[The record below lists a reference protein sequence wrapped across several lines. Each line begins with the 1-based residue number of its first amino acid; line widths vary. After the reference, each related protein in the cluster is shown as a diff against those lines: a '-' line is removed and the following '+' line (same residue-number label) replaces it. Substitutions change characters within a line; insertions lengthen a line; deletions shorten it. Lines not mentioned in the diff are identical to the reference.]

1 MEPLGG
7 SGVNRAGNTM
17 TGATDA
23 ELMEQVSAGDHDA
36 FAVIVERYKDS
47 LVNYLTHMTGSRDRA
62 EEHAQAAFVRL
73 YESAPRYREEGKL
86 APYVFRIATNLAR
99 TEAIR
104 GRLRSLLLLRFWS
117 RHGQTTEEETPLGEL
132 QRRELEREV
141 AVALESL
148 PVAYRA
154 AVVLR
159 EVEGWSYLEIARALD
174 CSEGT
179 VKSRIARGREEL
191 RKRLL
196 PFWNGV
202 PEREPRRAF

>member
-1 MEPLGG
+1 M
-7 SGVNRAGNTM
+7 AGP
-17 TGATDA
+17 TDA
-23 ELMEQVSAGDHDA
+23 ELMARVSAADHDA
-36 FAVIVERYKDS
+36 FAILVDRYKDS
-47 LVNYLTHMTGSRDRA
+47 LVNYLLHMTGSRDRA

-86 APYVFRIATNLAR
+86 APYLFRIATNLAR
-99 TEAIR
+99 TEAVR
-104 GRLRSLLLLRFWS
+104 NRLRELMLLRFWS
-117 RHGQTTEEETPLGEL
+117 RDGRTPDEESPFGDLERREL
-132 QRRELEREV
+132 QREV
-141 AVALESL
+141 AAALASL

-159 EVEGWSYLEIARALD
+159 EIEEWSYQEIAAALA

-179 VKSRIARGREEL
+179 VKSRISRGREEL
-191 RKRLL
+191 RKRLR

>member
-1 MEPLGG
+1 MDGP
-7 SGVNRAGNTM
+7 
-17 TGATDA
+17 TDA
-23 ELMEQVSAGDHDA
+23 ELMARVSAGDHDA
-36 FAVIVERYKDS
+36 FAAIVDHYKDS
-47 LVNYLTHMTGSRDRA
+47 LVNYLSHMTGSRDRA

-86 APYVFRIATNLAR
+86 APYLFRIATNFAR
-99 TEAIR
+99 TDGMR
-104 GRLRSLLLLRFWS
+104 SHLRDLLLLRFWS
-117 RHGQTTEEETPLGEL
+117 RDDRTSEEESPFGDL
-132 QRRELEREV
+132 QRRELQREV
-141 AVALESL
+141 AAALESL
-148 PVAYRA
+148 PMAYRA

-159 EVEGWSYLEIARALD
+159 EVEGWSYQEIAASLG

-196 PFWNGV
+196 PWWNGV

>member
-1 MEPLGG
+1 MGG
-7 SGVNRAGNTM
+7 S
-17 TGATDA
+17 TDA
-23 ELMEQVSAGDHDA
+23 ELMARVSAGDHDA
-36 FAVIVERYKDS
+36 FAAIVDRYKDS
-47 LVNYLTHMTGSRDRA
+47 LVNYLSHMTGNRERA

-73 YESAPRYREEGKL
+73 YECVPRYREEGKL
-86 APYVFRIATNLAR
+86 APYLFRIATNLAR
-99 TEAIR
+99 TEAMR
-104 GRLRSLLLLRFWS
+104 NRFRELLLLRFWS
-117 RHGQTTEEETPLGEL
+117 RNGHTGEGHSPFGDLERHEL
-132 QRRELEREV
+132 QQEV
-141 AVALESL
+141 AAALAAL

-159 EVEGWSYLEIARALD
+159 EVEGWSYQEIAASLG

-196 PFWNGV
+196 PWWNGV